1 MSSLLYAAVRENF
14 SPHNDCFYNEK
25 GLIPHIV
32 I

>member
-1 MSSLLYAAVRENF
+1 MSSLLYAAVREIF
-14 SPHNDCFYNEK
+14 SPHNGCFLNEK